1 VVYIDAN
8 GNNFYDIGEGVGQVT
23 ISSSD
28 GGSITTWKSGGYT
41 LDLKGQRDVVLTAYM
56 GGEKHTKTFPAGK
69 DNVKFD
75 WIVPKEI
82 PLKAA
87 DRLIEAAEKAKDS
100 PREFA
105 ALIALHLGSQSL
117 YLDADRKKRV
127 RELTQEAGALLDLAQ
142 NAVTEALKD
151 PEGGSL
157 KKVLEEERKPFK
169 GTEAD
174 AWFQDA
180 ETIAKLK
187 RGVANFQKTKPADK
201 EKKDFVSALEAEGAR
216 IKTLHF
222 KAELSSLISKVK
234 SL

>member
-1 VVYIDAN
+1 
-8 GNNFYDIGEGVGQVT
+8 
-23 ISSSD
+23 
-28 GGSITTWKSGGYT
+28 TWKSGAYE
-41 LDLKGQRDVVLTAYM
+41 LDLKGQKDVVLTASW
-56 GGEKHTKTFPAGK
+56 GGEKFTKSFPGGK

-75 WIVPKEI
+75 WIISKEI

-87 DRLIEAAEKAKDS
+87 DKLIEAAEKSKDT
-100 PREFA
+100 PKEFA
-105 ALIALHLGSQSL
+105 TLIALHLGTQGL
-117 YLDADRKKRV
+117 YLDGDRKKRV

-142 NAVTEALKD
+142 SAVTEALKD
-151 PEGGSL
+151 PEGGAL

-201 EKKDFVSALEAEGAR
+201 EKKDFVSLLEAEGSR
-216 IKTLHF
+216 IRTLHF
-222 KAELSSLISKVK
+222 RAELSSLISKVK

>member
-1 VVYIDAN
+1 V
-8 GNNFYDIGEGVGQVT
+8 GEGVGQVT
-23 ISSSD
+23 ISTSD
-28 GGSITTWKSGGYT
+28 GSSVQTWKSGGYT
-41 LDLKGQRDVVLTAYM
+41 LDLKGQREVVLTAHL
-56 GGEKHTKTFPAGK
+56 GGEKFTKAFPAGR

-82 PLKAA
+82 PFKAA
-87 DRLIEAAEKAKDS
+87 DRLIEAAEKAKDT
-100 PREFA
+100 PKEFA
-105 ALIALHLGSQSL
+105 ASIALHLGAQNL

-127 RELTQEAGALLDLAQ
+127 KELSQESGALLDLAQ
-142 NAVTEALKD
+142 HAVLEALKD
-151 PEGGSL
+151 ADGGGL

-180 ETIAKLK
+180 ETIGKLK
-187 RGVANFQKTKPADK
+187 RGVANFQKTKPGDK
-201 EKKDFVSALEAEGAR
+201 EKKDFVAALEAEGAR
-216 IKTLHF
+216 LRTIHF